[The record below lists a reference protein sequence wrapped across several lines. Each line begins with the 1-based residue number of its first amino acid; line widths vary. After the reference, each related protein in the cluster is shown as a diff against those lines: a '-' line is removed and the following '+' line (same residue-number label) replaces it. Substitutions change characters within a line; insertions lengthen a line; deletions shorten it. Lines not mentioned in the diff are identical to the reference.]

1 MGWEE
6 GEDWI
11 LIRDAMLFNK
21 SNRTWPTVYVL
32 MRTYAPSVTST
43 EFFEKWK
50 VTLAS
55 VYSNK
60 KDYEKKGGRVVLVI
74 NDDTPRCAWGP
85 YRAYQFTLIRTLVEA
100 GFASTDYILRE
111 SNGMGSAYGTHQ
123 VRQAFLNASD
133 NDDDIAVTLDQDDL
147 LKPKALRHIAER
159 MKAPGIVI
167 SPFDLKDRDNL
178 DIMDDGGRRHNVMA
192 RRWRCIRSRILK
204 WNQQFIPR
212 NKYAKIVFPNS
223 IYLIG
228 DFFRS
233 ISHNIGK
240 FFDQE
245 WQFLCHLFTWRHNVY
260 TFSSIGWTKAY
271 SRKVL
276 EQYYS
281 DLSDFMDKERG
292 KPSCKAGAG
301 ATRFFSEHRAYED
314 FIDFYSLLYSNVNI
328 RGSLF
333 KSHTYIKNK
342 ASITSTPT
350 VGDFCNHRTA
360 SLIALI
366 DLCYANENACFSDG
380 KNRKLRKDFEYKLLR
395 FVSSKVYQVDHIIS
409 DYRKKYSSEGDD
421 NFAEFSALT
430 HDGYFI
436 SKLSRL
442 ALGENRGTNQDAQL
456 FQYKTG
462 RGYKSRENFE
472 RLFSNDHINAVPEY
486 GIKTSSASP
495 RFALRKC
502 VIEERRLAGIEKP
515 AKDESD
521 TEISKL
527 YGTNLPPNQKR
538 LRSLRCVIL
547 FWFIV
552 LAGGA
557 AMIYCRFD
565 DDIQNYQQLLVGIIS
580 IWLAVL
586 TYLLTERGK
595 VKALAGEESSLQK
608 LYYSEFIDF
617 IRHLEANLKVMIQ
630 IRKQL
635 KESESPFKV
644 EEIHFANLK
653 WPDSSCL
660 FSDEMAKIISRE
672 RVDEFSRLKVNL
684 RNINNSAN
692 WLQNVRNPDR
702 DLVPKLEWEI
712 ARHFGYLLN
721 MYYLRDNNFS
731 FPTQNELDLFINEN
745 ALKHKLSD
753 LFMDYPSE
761 ERVEQVVF
769 FFNMYY
775 DDRRMRRAVLVF

>member
-1 MGWEE
+1 MGWKERK
-6 GEDWI
+6 DWI
-11 LIRDAMLFNK
+11 LTHDDMLFK
-21 SNRTWPTVYVL
+21 KRNRTWPTVYVL
-32 MRTYAPSVTST
+32 MRTYSPSITST

-50 VTLAS
+50 VALAS

-60 KDYEKKGGRVVLVI
+60 KDYEEKGGRVVLII

-85 YRAYQFTLIRTLVEA
+85 YRAYLYTLIRTLEDA
-100 GFASTDYILRE
+100 GFASTDYILRD
-111 SNGMGSAYGTHQ
+111 SNGKGSAYGTHQ
-123 VRQAFLNASD
+123 VRQAFLYASD
-133 NDDDIAVTLDQDDL
+133 NDNDIAVTLDQDDL
-147 LKPKALRHIAER
+147 LKPKALCHIAKR
-159 MKAPGIVI
+159 MEAPGIVI
-167 SPFDLKDRDNL
+167 SPFEIRDSENL
-178 DIMDDGGRRHNVMA
+178 DITDDGGRRHNVIA
-192 RRWRCIRSRILK
+192 RRCRYLDPK
-204 WNQQFIPR
+204 KKQNFIPR
-212 NKYAKIVFPNS
+212 NKYAKVAFPKS
-223 IYLIG
+223 IFLAG
-228 DFFRS
+228 DF
-233 ISHNIGK
+233 ICPILQNIGK
-240 FFDQE
+240 FIKRGCQLLSHF
-245 WQFLCHLFTWRHNVY
+245 FLHVRPKVY
-260 TFSSIGWTKAY
+260 SFSSIGWTKAY
-271 SRKVL
+271 SKKVL
-276 EQYYS
+276 EQYYR

-292 KPSCKAGAG
+292 PAGCKPGEGAEL
-301 ATRFFSEHRAYED
+301 FFSEHRAYED
-314 FIDFYSLLYSNVNI
+314 FIDFYSLLLSNVNI

-350 VGDFCNHRTA
+350 VEDFCNHRTA

-366 DLCYANENACFSDG
+366 DLCYANKDACFDNSMT
-380 KNRKLRKDFEYKLLR
+380 KKLREDFEYKLLR

-421 NFAEFSALT
+421 KFAEFSALT

-436 SKLSRL
+436 SKLCRL
-442 ALGENRGTNQDAQL
+442 ALGENRGNKQDVQL
-456 FQYKTG
+456 FQYATG
-462 RGYKSRENFE
+462 RGDKSRDNFE
-472 RLFSNDHINAVPEY
+472 SLYSNNHINAVPEY
-486 GIKTSSASP
+486 GIKTLSASP

-502 VIEERRLAGIEKP
+502 VIEERRMAGIEKP

-521 TEISKL
+521 AEIAKL

-538 LRSLRCVIL
+538 LRSIRKVII
-547 FWFIV
+547 FWFII

-557 AMIYCRFD
+557 AVVIRYFND
-565 DDIQNYQQLLVGIIS
+565 EIQNYQQLLVGIIS

-635 KESESPFKV
+635 KESGSPMKV
-644 EEIHFANLK
+644 EAIHFANLK
-653 WPDSSCL
+653 WPESSCL

-684 RNINNSAN
+684 RNISNSSK
-692 WLQNVRNPDR
+692 WLENVTNPNPN
-702 DLVPKLEWEI
+702 LAPELEWEI

-721 MYYLRDNNFS
+721 MYYLRDNNFR
-731 FPTQNELDLFINEN
+731 FPSQNDLDLFINEN

-761 ERVEQVVF
+761 KRVEQVEF
-769 FFNMYY
+769 FINMYY
-775 DDRRMRRAVLVF
+775 DDRRMRRSVLVF